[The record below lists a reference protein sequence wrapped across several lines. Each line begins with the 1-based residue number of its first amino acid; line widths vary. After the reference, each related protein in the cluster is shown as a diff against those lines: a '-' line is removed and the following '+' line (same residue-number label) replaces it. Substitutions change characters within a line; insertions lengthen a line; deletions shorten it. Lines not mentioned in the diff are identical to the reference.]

1 MRKYRNAAIVLA
13 AAVIVGC
20 GPTYKAQPLPFKA
33 PDAYENA
40 VRIEDLLVGGQA
52 FADPRTAEAA
62 FGFDVRTAG
71 MLPVQLVFDNQSSQG
86 WVINP
91 GQTFLEDNE
100 GNLWPILTDRFAYER
115 ATRYAQTRQTFQ
127 EGAYKGFL
135 GAAAGTL
142 IGAAI
147 GIVSGENVATSAGK
161 GAAAGA
167 AAGATIGGAFG
178 YASNEARSKIIAD
191 LRDKSL
197 QNQQIR
203 PGDLSHGIIFFPG
216 EAQSARQLR
225 LQLKN
230 EKTGETSTVY
240 LKFPGQQSHPGR

>member
-1 MRKYRNAAIVLA
+1 MMKTWLKPAIILAVAA
-13 AAVIVGC
+13 IVGC

-33 PDAYENA
+33 PEAYDNS
-40 VRIEDLLVGGQA
+40 VRIQDLHVGGQA
-52 FADPRTAEAA
+52 FADPKTAEAA

-71 MLPVQLVFDNQSSQG
+71 MLPVQLVFDNQTPDG
-86 WVINP
+86 WSINP

-135 GAAAGTL
+135 GAAAGSL

-147 GIVSGENVATSAGK
+147 GIVSGDNVAAAAGK
-161 GAAAGA
+161 GAAVGA
-167 AAGATIGGAFG
+167 AAGATLGGAVG
-178 YASNEARSKIIAD
+178 YASNEARATIIAD

-197 QNQQIR
+197 QNQEIR

-216 EAQSARQLR
+216 EAKSARQLR

-230 EKTGETSTVY
+230 EKTGETSTAF
-240 LKFPGQQSHPGR
+240 LRFQAQ